1 MLNNM
6 VLKVVLTYLIAL
18 VLALFMI
25 ILHQGC
31 VQHRSC

>member
-6 VLKVVLTYLIAL
+6 VLKVVLAYLIAL

-25 ILHQGC
+25 ILHLM
-31 VQHRSC
+31 